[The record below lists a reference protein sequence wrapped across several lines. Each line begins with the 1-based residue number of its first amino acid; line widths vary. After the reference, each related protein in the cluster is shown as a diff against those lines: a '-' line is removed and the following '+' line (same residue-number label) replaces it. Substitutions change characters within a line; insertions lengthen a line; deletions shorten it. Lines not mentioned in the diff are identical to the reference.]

1 MGVYGRFSP
10 CNLEDLGMSTSSRLT
25 PKEIKAWC
33 EKTLNKYIKERLH
46 VAYGND
52 DVYELMYKAYK
63 RGYQDAL
70 SG

>member
-1 MGVYGRFSP
+1 MSVDDRF
-10 CNLEDLGMSTSSRLT
+10 T

-33 EKTLNKYIKERLH
+33 KEVIIKKYG
-46 VAYGND
+46 AD
-52 DVYELMYKAYK
+52 DSCVLVLTDEAMVELMYKAYK

>member
-1 MGVYGRFSP
+1 
-10 CNLEDLGMSTSSRLT
+10 MSDDRLT

-33 EKTLNKYIKERLH
+33 YKLLYKYGKYIDEDT
-46 VAYGND
+46 V
-52 DVYELMYKAYK
+52 ELMYKAYK